1 MGRVR
6 HPNHRP
12 VSTLPPELRR
22 TVVPEPVR
30 RWVQHHTGSAVVQS
44 KRLAGASSA
53 AIHRLRLDDGRRV
66 VLRRYVWR
74 AFIEAEPEAPQREAE
89 LLHFALRNGLR
100 VPELLAADP
109 SGGEVGDG
117 VPVLL
122 MTLLAGQPRAD
133 ADPNRLAEAAA
144 QIHEVDAAELGH
156 QYFPWYE
163 EEMTTPPIRTQQPDL
178 WEQAIDL
185 WRNVVPAHEPVLI
198 HRDFHPGNVLWSR
211 GVMTGLVDWA
221 NGCRGPAGC
230 DVATCRSNLVEWAG
244 PVAADAF
251 VSAYESITGQ
261 TLHPFWPMANLLE
274 AGPSHW
280 TPANLARREP
290 ELARLVSLLS

>member
-12 VSTLPPELRR
+12 VSTLPRELRR
-22 TVVPEPVR
+22 TVVAEPVR
-30 RWVQHHTGSAVVQS
+30 SWVQHHTGSAVVQS
-44 KRLAGASSA
+44 TRLAGASSA

-74 AFIEAEPEAPQREAE
+74 EFIEAEPEAPQREAE
-89 LLHFALRNGLR
+89 LLRFGHRNGLR
-100 VPELLAADP
+100 VPEVLAADS

-133 ADPNRLAEAAA
+133 ADPSRLAEAAA
-144 QIHEVDAAELGH
+144 QIHEVDATELGH

-163 EEMTTPPIRTQQPDL
+163 EEMTTPPIRTQQPAL

-185 WRNVVPAHEPVLI
+185 WRRAVPAHEAVLI

-211 GVMTGLVDWA
+211 GTMTGLVDWA

-230 DVATCRSNLVEWAG
+230 DVATCHSNLVDWAG
-244 PVAADAF
+244 PAAADAF
-251 VSAYESITGQ
+251 VSAYEAITGQ
-261 TLHPFWPMANLLE
+261 ALHPFWRMANLLE

-280 TPANLARREP
+280 SAANLTRQEP
-290 ELARLVSLLS
+290 ELARLVSLLG